1 MGTRLLAGFLCSGT
15 MQEYKLIVIFVTQT
29 EVVSESVETQFD
41 AVVDSDR
48 TAEDYADAARIPAD
62 EVEYEG

>member
-1 MGTRLLAGFLCSGT
+1 MT
-15 MQEYKLIVIFVTQT
+15 KI

-41 AVVDSDR
+41 AVVDGDR
-48 TAEDYADAARIPAD
+48 TAADYADAAPIPAD